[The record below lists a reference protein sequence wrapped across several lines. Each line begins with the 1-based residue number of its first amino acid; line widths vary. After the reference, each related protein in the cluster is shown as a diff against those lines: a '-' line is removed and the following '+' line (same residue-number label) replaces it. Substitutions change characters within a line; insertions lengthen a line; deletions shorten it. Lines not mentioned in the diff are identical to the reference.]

1 MVSSSFRSGLTL
13 IEVMVTLS
21 VFGLILV
28 LTLWSYVQGVKATNR
43 HNESSDVF
51 RRANAVFGKIETQLE
66 SSQVLHVAP
75 TYVVFHPH
83 QSDPLGPNRV
93 YRWAPQ
99 ALTLLSSKD
108 GLAKVDG
115 ESRVT
120 LAKYA
125 PHEPLTFA
133 GQALSE
139 QLADQRPDFLQV
151 TFTSTPP
158 SVTRT
163 QTRSF
168 QKTLILERH

>member
-1 MVSSSFRSGLTL
+1 
-13 IEVMVTLS
+13 MVTLS

-51 RRANAVFGKIETQLE
+51 RRANAIFGKIETQLE
-66 SSQVLHVAP
+66 SCLVLHVDP
-75 TYVVFHPH
+75 TYIVFHPH
-83 QSDPLGPNRV
+83 QEEPLDRNRL
-93 YRWAPQ
+93 YRWSPR

-115 ESRVT
+115 DSQVT
-120 LAKYA
+120 LVKYA
-125 PHEPLTFA
+125 PYESLAFIAQTV
-133 GQALSE
+133 SE
-139 QLADQRPDFLQV
+139 QLTDQRPDFIQA

-168 QKTLILERH
+168 QKTIILERY